1 MYVCLCRGVTERQIR
16 EAVAEGASSMRA
28 LRVRLGVCSDCG
40 RCGSC
45 ARSVLAESLQE
56 GTASRGRV
64 PLTPVLA
71 AG

>member
-1 MYVCLCRGVTERQIR
+1 MYVCLCRGVTDRHIR

-28 LRVRLGVCSDCG
+28 LRVRLGVCSECD

-45 ARSVLAESLQE
+45 ARAVLAESLQE
-56 GTASRGRV
+56 APASLCQDA
-64 PLTPVLA
+64 LTPALA